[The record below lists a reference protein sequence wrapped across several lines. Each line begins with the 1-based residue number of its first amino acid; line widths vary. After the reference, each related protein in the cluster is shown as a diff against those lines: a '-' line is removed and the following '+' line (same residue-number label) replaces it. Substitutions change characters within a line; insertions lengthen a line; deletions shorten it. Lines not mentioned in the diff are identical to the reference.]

1 MDSTG
6 WDNMLSRQ
14 VVILNTIA
22 LCFKTCNSYTPII
35 LEIQN
40 QASLMKWSYLLGDC
54 NVNKAQ
60 VFQRKM
66 SRQSSLEERS

>member
-1 MDSTG
+1 MPSIRHGFYWLGQHAEQTSC
-6 WDNMLSRQ
+6 N
-14 VVILNTIA
+14 LNTIA

-60 VFQRKM
+60 VLQR
-66 SRQSSLEERS
+66 